1 MEPKSIGTRSICQS
15 VNEQLS
21 GRVFKKNIYM
31 YDTPT
36 FYVLFT
42 KIEERHLTYKWQLP
56 RRNLAILSE
65 KSHHQVIPNGG
76 IQVL

>member
-1 MEPKSIGTRSICQS
+1 MEPKSIGIRSICQS

-36 FYVLFT
+36 FYVLLT
-42 KIEERHLTYKWQLP
+42 KLEERHLTYKW
-56 RRNLAILSE
+56 
-65 KSHHQVIPNGG
+65 
-76 IQVL
+76 

>member
-21 GRVFKKNIYM
+21 GRVFKNIYM

>member
-15 VNEQLS
+15 VNKQLS

>member
-21 GRVFKKNIYM
+21 GHVFKNIYM

-56 RRNLAILSE
+56 RRNRAVLSE

>member
-1 MEPKSIGTRSICQS
+1 
-15 VNEQLS
+15 
-21 GRVFKKNIYM
+21 M

-56 RRNLAILSE
+56 RRNLAVLSE
-65 KSHHQVIPNGG
+65 KRGCVIIDYGHLWCTLLLY
-76 IQVL
+76 IV

>member
-21 GRVFKKNIYM
+21 GRVLKKNIYM

-42 KIEERHLTYKWQLP
+42 KIEERHLTYKW
-56 RRNLAILSE
+56 
-65 KSHHQVIPNGG
+65 
-76 IQVL
+76 